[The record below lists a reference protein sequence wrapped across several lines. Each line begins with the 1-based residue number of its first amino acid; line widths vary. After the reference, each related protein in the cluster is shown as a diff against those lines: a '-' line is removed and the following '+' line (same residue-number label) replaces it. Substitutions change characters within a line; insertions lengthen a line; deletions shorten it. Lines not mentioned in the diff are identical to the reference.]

1 MKIHI
6 LLADDHTILRAGLK
20 MMLNAQPDMEVI
32 GEAQDGRQAISEG
45 IRLQPDI
52 ILMDITMPDMNGIEA
67 TRQVKKMLPEV
78 KVLVLTMHEND
89 EYVFQ
94 ALRAGA
100 SGYMLKE
107 AADTELITALHV
119 IQSGKFY
126 LSPSAQS
133 VMVGDYLQRVR
144 TGEEKDTYSS
154 LTEREREILK
164 LRRQAEA
171 VKQSED
177 QYRDACVRLNA
188 EELLKAVHVVERL
201 VDDGEPDDGVD
212 NVRIRLD
219 PSEDADQERDAVA
232 DRKKAHVLNDVLH
245 AIQEEDHTDQKR
257 QMVVSGDHVLGTQ
270 VHEGTDGTAVNRQQE

>member
-1 MKIHI
+1 MTIRI

-32 GEAQDGRQAISEG
+32 GEAQDGSHAIHEAQ
-45 IRLQPDI
+45 RLQPDI
-52 ILMDITMPDMNGIEA
+52 VLMDITMPDMNGIEA
-67 TRQVKKMLPEV
+67 TRSIKRGQPDI

-119 IQSGKFY
+119 VQSGQFY

-144 TGEEKDTYSS
+144 NGEEKDSYSS

-164 LRRQAEA
+164 LVAEGYTNNQIAEQLVISPKTVDTHRTHVMDKLNLHSRAELVKYAMRRGLL
-171 VKQSED
+171 ED
-177 QYRDACVRLNA
+177 
-188 EELLKAVHVVERL
+188 
-201 VDDGEPDDGVD
+201 
-212 NVRIRLD
+212 
-219 PSEDADQERDAVA
+219 
-232 DRKKAHVLNDVLH
+232 
-245 AIQEEDHTDQKR
+245 
-257 QMVVSGDHVLGTQ
+257 
-270 VHEGTDGTAVNRQQE
+270 